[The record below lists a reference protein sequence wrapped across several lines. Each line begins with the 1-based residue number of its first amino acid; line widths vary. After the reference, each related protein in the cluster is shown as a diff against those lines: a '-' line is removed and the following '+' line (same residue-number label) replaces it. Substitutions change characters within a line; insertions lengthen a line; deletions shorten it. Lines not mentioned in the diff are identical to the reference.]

1 MAECCRQL
9 DVRSE
14 ISDRDL
20 NIFQEAIVSSSGFLD
35 LHPQQKLAVALMYSV
50 MTRDQRED
58 LRSARW
64 YIDGIDNLLLE
75 LEGGMTG
82 RDIVADRVLAMLDR
96 PVISTD

>member
-1 MAECCRQL
+1 VAECCRQL
-9 DVRSE
+9 DVRAE

-20 NIFQEAIVSSSGFLD
+20 NIFQEAIISSSGFFD

-64 YIDGIDNLLLE
+64 YIDGIDTLLQE

-82 RDIVADRVLAMLDR
+82 RDLVRDRVLGMMDQAVDL
-96 PVISTD
+96 SE